1 MLLTVA
7 LLPNAKVIPVCD
19 DAPKLAASVGTIPEL
34 QFDAVFQTFVDGFA
48 PQVESVPV
56 PDVDARF
63 GCFLCVTVFLAIA
76 DFAGVAGFFDF
87 AVFFCVGCFFR
98 FMDNT

>member
-1 MLLTVA
+1 MA

-19 DAPKLAASVGTIPEL
+19 DAPKLAASVGTTSEL

-56 PDVDARF
+56 PDADARF
-63 GCFLCVTVFLAIA
+63 GRFVCVTGFLANV
-76 DFAGVAGFFDF
+76 DVAGFFDV
-87 AVFFCVGCFFR
+87 AVFFCIGCFFR
-98 FMDNT
+98 FMDNL

>member
-19 DAPKLAASVGTIPEL
+19 DAPKLAASVGTTPGL

-48 PQVESVPV
+48 PQVEPVPV
-56 PDVDARF
+56 PAADARF
-63 GCFLCVTVFLAIA
+63 GCFVCITGFVAIV
-76 DFAGVAGFFDF
+76 DFAGFFDV
-87 AVFFCVGCFFR
+87 AVFFCIGCFFR
-98 FMDNT
+98 FIENL